1 MSIHLPFAQ
10 LSQWQK
16 IAFSAS
22 LIERMLPNYKIFA
35 ENSGF
40 GNYQLIRN
48 QLDLIWQR
56 LDKNQKV
63 KINYD
68 AQLLKLEEQIPD
80 PQAFDFFGVYPALDA
95 SMAVMSLLQA
105 MQDNEGEGFDNIS
118 RLSENSVNFYVELC
132 LAQELDEQ
140 KPGETEEIAQQ
151 LIDDHPL
158 MQWERETQNELFHYL
173 KGAPENNA
181 TIKEIKNTVIEQG
194 LSNLGIEI
202 S

>member
-1 MSIHLPFAQ
+1 VSIHLPFAQ

-158 MQWERETQNELFHYL
+158 MQWERDTQNELFDYL
-173 KGAPENNA
+173 KSAPENNA